1 LVPVA
6 RRIVACSVIPSGLPL
21 MPSSIMSAGNLAEDT
36 PVSKWPVVALVPGV
50 SCAGGASQGA
60 TGVGVSGADP
70 SLVMTP

>member
-1 LVPVA
+1 
-6 RRIVACSVIPSGLPL
+6 

-60 TGVGVSGADP
+60 IGVGVLGADP